1 MRKCEMRVIL
11 MFVEEKR
18 FSKEQLFE
26 SMSEQLGDLEP
37 TVISKITAYGT
48 FKRIITA
55 LVARG

>member
-1 MRKCEMRVIL
+1 MRVIL

-26 SMSEQLGDLEP
+26 SMSEQLGDLKP